1 MTETYLYKRK
11 TGKETDYNVWFA
23 FPECYSFSMS
33 SLGYLWIFK
42 EIDEMDNVF
51 TERITTDTVNP
62 TVRADKV
69 DIIGF
74 SFSFDMDFMNM
85 FKIMEKYKIPF
96 KSKDRDKTPLIFGGG
111 PVLTA
116 NPEPYKDIFD
126 FMVIGDGEGVNK
138 KAVEICREN
147 RNKPKTEI
155 LKILSEVEGIYV
167 PYIHT
172 ADNPVKK
179 GYSELKECVY
189 TPILTDESFFPN
201 TFILET
207 SRGCYNCCGFC
218 IASYLNLPAR
228 FVEYETIINTIELGL
243 KHTNKIALLG
253 ALVSA
258 HPKFEEICDY
268 IRKKIESGKEIEMS
282 ISSMRAN
289 TLSPNIIKTLVATG
303 QKNITIAI
311 EASTERLRKVINKNI
326 KEEDIFSAIRVS
338 KENGLKGVKI
348 YAMLGLPTETQ
359 EDIEGFITLGKKLK
373 QEFKGFDIT
382 FSFSTFVPKPHT
394 PFQWCGREG
403 IKSLESKINY
413 LKKEFHKMGMGAKFS
428 SPKWD
433 YYQAVLSLGD
443 VTLTDYLIEVYKQG
457 GKLGAYRSAA
467 KKLNIDTDKI
477 VSPKAPQKF
486 TLPWDVININPG
498 RDILLKEYNR
508 LMNLN

>member
-1 MTETYLYKRK
+1 
-11 TGKETDYNVWFA
+11 
-23 FPECYSFSMS
+23 MS

-51 TERITTDTVNP
+51 TERIITDTVNP

-96 KSKDRDKTPLIFGGG
+96 KSKDRDETPLIFGGG

-179 GYSELKECVY
+179 GFSELKECVY
-189 TPILTDESFFPN
+189 TPILTDGSFFPN

-243 KHTNKIALLG
+243 KYTNKIALLG

-268 IRKKIESGKEIEMS
+268 IREKITK
-282 ISSMRAN
+282 
-289 TLSPNIIKTLVATG
+289 
-303 QKNITIAI
+303 
-311 EASTERLRKVINKNI
+311 
-326 KEEDIFSAIRVS
+326 
-338 KENGLKGVKI
+338 
-348 YAMLGLPTETQ
+348 
-359 EDIEGFITLGKKLK
+359 
-373 QEFKGFDIT
+373 
-382 FSFSTFVPKPHT
+382 
-394 PFQWCGREG
+394 
-403 IKSLESKINY
+403 
-413 LKKEFHKMGMGAKFS
+413 
-428 SPKWD
+428 
-433 YYQAVLSLGD
+433 
-443 VTLTDYLIEVYKQG
+443 
-457 GKLGAYRSAA
+457 
-467 KKLNIDTDKI
+467 
-477 VSPKAPQKF
+477 
-486 TLPWDVININPG
+486 
-498 RDILLKEYNR
+498 
-508 LMNLN
+508 